1 LRNYE
6 TELIVSLKPRNWVG
20 GDLDKILGIVRDK
33 LREENI
39 ECYEAPTNVPFV
51 IVSGETKAEGEFA
64 FGLDEEGKAESMEV
78 VLKYPVLYQKFADD
92 FLDLTQT
99 IHRLEQFLRATFPE
113 AQEFSTALSFK
124 KLKHLAGV
132 TGVLAEHGLNSLST
146 TKDKIQLDISGDT
159 VVLYGEINADLR
171 RLIQSLVAYYC

>member
-1 LRNYE
+1 
-6 TELIVSLKPRNWVG
+6 
-20 GDLDKILGIVRDK
+20 
-33 LREENI
+33 
-39 ECYEAPTNVPFV
+39 
-51 IVSGETKAEGEFA
+51 
-64 FGLDEEGKAESMEV
+64 MEV